1 MKDQTAEAEYE
12 LNSSL
17 VDAYVPEDKSADAIY
32 DVNSYAVDSWT
43 PPNKTAT
50 LTYNIQTVGSV
61 PGHADGTTNAESVF
75 VAGEEGPE
83 LVARRAAAY
92 AGGTTN
98 STDYFIAGEN
108 GPELIVGEQGSTVFP
123 TEETNRLIAALNEK
137 DRPLYVPPV
146 LGQGGGEAGRTST
159 TEQVKRILLEIA
171 GSGAIEV
178 GGRGGADKETILSV
192 LYENLKPVL
201 MNIIQSEIYE
211 EGELT
216 YEY

>member
-1 MKDQTAEAEYE
+1 M
-12 LNSSL
+12 
-17 VDAYVPEDKSADAIY
+17 
-32 DVNSYAVDSWT
+32 
-43 PPNKTAT
+43 
-50 LTYNIQTVGSV
+50 
-61 PGHADGTTNAESVF
+61 
-75 VAGEEGPE
+75 
-83 LVARRAAAY
+83 
-92 AGGTTN
+92 
-98 STDYFIAGEN
+98 
-108 GPELIVGEQGSTVFP
+108 
-123 TEETNRLIAALNEK
+123 NEK
-137 DRPLYVPPV
+137 DKPLYAPPV
-146 LGQGGGEAGRTST
+146 SGQSGGEVGRKST